1 MTTRIRTFNALM
13 KVICTITLVV
23 ILAPWSI
30 GQSAASQVT
39 GGNETVQ
46 FLFTSDVHFGLTK
59 KIFRGAQN
67 VSAADVNAAMIRVMN
82 RLPALRFP
90 ADGGVRSSKPVG
102 DFSALVITGDIA
114 NREEDGIQPA
124 AASWKQFIGD
134 YQGLL
139 QLKAPDGRS
148 RIRLLLTPGNHDV
161 SNAIG
166 YRKPMNP
173 ERDATAMS
181 GLYNLEMHPVS
192 PVSRENYRY
201 SSGKIHYAFTLG
213 GIHLVFLNLWPDSSE
228 QAWMERDLAGVDS
241 KTPVLLFAH
250 SVPDVEARFF
260 TNPNG
265 KHDINPDDKFENL
278 LPEQFRD
285 GKLVTDS
292 ALDEQRGFARFIRR
306 HPNIK
311 AYFHGN
317 SNWNEFYV
325 YRGPDKDVKLNT
337 FRVDSPMKGNY
348 SAKDETLLSFQL
360 ISLNPKTATLTVRE
374 CLWNTKPLE
383 KTQKVVFGKSVTVS
397 LQVD

>member
-1 MTTRIRTFNALM
+1 MTTRIRTFNARL

-39 GGNETVQ
+39 VGNETVQ

-102 DFSALVITGDIA
+102 DLSALVITGDIA

-192 PVSRENYRY
+192 PLSRENYRY

-265 KHDINPDDKFENL
+265 THDINPADKFENL

-292 ALDEQRGFARFIRR
+292 ALDEQRGFACFIRR

-311 AYFHGN
+311 AYFHGH
-317 SNWNEFYV
+317 SNFSEFYNWT
-325 YRGPDKDVKLNT
+325 GPDHDINLPC
-337 FRVDSPMKGNY
+337 FRADSPMKGKY
-348 SAKDETLLSFQL
+348 SAKEETLLAFDVITIET
-360 ISLNPKTATLTVRE
+360 ISGKLTARV
-374 CLWNTKPLE
+374 CLWNADPLHPDKE
-383 KTQKVVFGKSVTVS
+383 PAWGEVTTLS
-397 LQVD
+397 LR